1 MSTEAGSRKS
11 ATAGP
16 PSRAPRDPG
25 LSVSSLEKL
34 QALGVKA
41 MLFTAKPGKKPNTW
55 LSEVLAPR
63 CQLSEYAKICA
74 DRMKDLYGV
83 LVRALWSQAGV
94 PGENPRRHGENM
106 QTPHRKIQENLR
118 ILIKLMEHLP
128 LLLSTVIDCS
138 ADSSLAGEMLCNWVP
153 EDATGQLEEPSSA
166 PVEPPIGPVAPPDP
180 QQTLAPPDPPAAPT
194 GPLMA
199 QPDPPVAVASFYHS
213 ATSATSVKS
222 LTRPPAAPTGPS
234 TSGPHS
240 SKGTPA
246 APVSLEK
253 DGIVEEGCS
262 SPSAVLRQKRKECP
276 HTVSGSRDFYPVK
289 RVAKCKVVKG
299 QKLKLVEWEPCKLW
313 LIPPERCW
321 DMLQPRCDPN
331 RDKWKRMDTWWRGLA
346 FGMGAGQ
353 RHHFLMLPKCR
364 MDCSALETPGKTQ
377 DTLERLLYVSRLAWE
392 RHGIPQEELAEVAGE
407 REVWA
412 SLLRLLPPRPDP
424 G

>member
-1 MSTEAGSRKS
+1 MT
-11 ATAGP
+11 GP
-16 PSRAPRDPG
+16 
-25 LSVSSLEKL
+25 LTLEKL

-55 LSEVLAPR
+55 LSEVLAPH

-199 QPDPPVAVASFYHS
+199 QPDPP
-213 ATSATSVKS
+213 ATSSPNWTIHIWTPFLKGNSSSPSFFRKRWHCGRRLFISQCSAATEEERMPTYSVREPRF
-222 LTRPPAAPTGPS
+222 LPC
-234 TSGPHS
+234 
-240 SKGTPA
+240 
-246 APVSLEK
+246 
-253 DGIVEEGCS
+253 EEGCQMQS
-262 SPSAVLRQKRKECP
+262 CKGS
-276 HTVSGSRDFYPVK
+276 TV
-289 RVAKCKVVKG
+289 RV
-299 QKLKLVEWEPCKLW
+299 
-313 LIPPERCW
+313 I
-321 DMLQPRCDPN
+321 
-331 RDKWKRMDTWWRGLA
+331 
-346 FGMGAGQ
+346 
-353 RHHFLMLPKCR
+353 H
-364 MDCSALETPGKTQ
+364 
-377 DTLERLLYVSRLAWE
+377 
-392 RHGIPQEELAEVAGE
+392 
-407 REVWA
+407 
-412 SLLRLLPPRPDP
+412 LLP
-424 G
+424 

>member
-1 MSTEAGSRKS
+1 MTKN
-11 ATAGP
+11 
-16 PSRAPRDPG
+16 
-25 LSVSSLEKL
+25 SLEKL
-34 QALGVKA
+34 HALGVKA

-313 LIPPERCW
+313 Y
-321 DMLQPRCDPN
+321 
-331 RDKWKRMDTWWRGLA
+331 WRGLA

-353 RHHFLMLPKCR
+353 RHHFLMLPKAR
-364 MDCSALETPGKTQ
+364 PTGRRPRGRPRTRWRD
-377 DTLERLLYVSRLAWE
+377 YVSRLAWE
-392 RHGIPQEELAEVAGE
+392 RLGIPQEELAEVAGE